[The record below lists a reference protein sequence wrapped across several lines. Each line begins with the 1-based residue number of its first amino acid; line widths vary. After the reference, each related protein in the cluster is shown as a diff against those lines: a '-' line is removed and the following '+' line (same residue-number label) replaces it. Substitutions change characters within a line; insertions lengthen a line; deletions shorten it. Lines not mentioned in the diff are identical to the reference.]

1 MGTYITE
8 NFSHATKKEHIAKKF
23 CQTIAT
29 LIFVLF
35 NRLNAIV
42 ALIQKPVNWFAVQMN
57 WLVSIWGQ
65 QWHLIG

>member
-35 NRLNAIV
+35 NRVSATV
-42 ALIQKPVNWFAVQMN
+42 ALIQKPAN
-57 WLVSIWGQ
+57 
-65 QWHLIG
+65 